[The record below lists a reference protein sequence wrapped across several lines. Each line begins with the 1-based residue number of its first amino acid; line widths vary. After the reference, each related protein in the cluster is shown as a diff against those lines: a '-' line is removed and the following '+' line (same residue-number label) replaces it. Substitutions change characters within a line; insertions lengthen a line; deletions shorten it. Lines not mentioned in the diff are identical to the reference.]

1 MELGAKFQAQE
12 GADGRDCGFE
22 APAGFFDQH
31 EVVDAA
37 AAAFEVEHIANEDV
51 EGMRVEVG
59 E

>member
-1 MELGAKFQAQE
+1 MELQAKLLAQE

-22 APAGFFDQH
+22 APAVFIDQY
-31 EVVDAA
+31 EVVDAV
-37 AAAFEVEHIANEDV
+37 AAAFEVEHIADEDV